1 MVIKLTTNF
10 NNFLQ
15 FFQAFS
21 LFIPYNA
28 LWKNYKNFHYIIIL
42 NLIIPIIETASFLY
56 LKTIH
61 FDNIIEYICDV
72 FQMLSPI
79 FAHFIM
85 TLEAICNRK
94 LEIKMLTIIQ
104 QIDTKNESKNHRILL
119 FKKCATFREFLNRS
133 VRYESAFHQK
143 FIIKFIIGIVI
154 GIITETYLTSYIYYA
169 APKWSEGIYCR
180 WWSLNVTR
188 FSMFHWIMYV
198 DWMTEQ
204 FSNLSINLKELSQL
218 TISNNSNSNKC
229 CDLKR
234 IIIDR
239 QLMDIR
245 RQYSR
250 ILLLMKFCNLRFR
263 YSILWLICDI
273 FLNLT
278 INFYWILCR
287 MHVNYYHEISSKF
300 H

>member
-21 LFIPYNA
+21 LFVPYSIA
-28 LWKNYKNFHYIIIL
+28 PKHCRTFHYIISI
-42 NLIIPIIETASFLY
+42 NLIVPIIETTIFLHF
-56 LKTIH
+56 KTIH
-61 FDNIIEYICDV
+61 SNNIIEYICDL

-79 FAHFIM
+79 FAHFMM
-85 TLEAICNRK
+85 TLEAISNRTA
-94 LEIKMLTIIQ
+94 EIKMLKIIQ
-104 QIDTKNESKNHRILL
+104 YIENRNLSKFNKIIFTKCRVCREYLNVENFRNES
-119 FKKCATFREFLNRS
+119 
-133 VRYESAFHQK
+133 VFHQK
-143 FIIKFIIGIVI
+143 FVVKFIVGIAI

-204 FSNLSINLKELSQL
+204 FTNIDINLEKLSQL
-218 TISNNSNSNKC
+218 TRIEKC
-229 CDLKR
+229 CQLKR
-234 IIIDR
+234 IVIDA
-239 QLMDIR
+239 QLNEQR
-245 RQYSR
+245 RQYCR
-250 ILLLMKFCNLRFR
+250 ILLLMKLCNLRFR
-263 YSILWLICDI
+263 FSILWLICDI

-287 MHVNYYHEISSKF
+287 MHVNYYHEIISKRF
-300 H
+300 FLNI